1 MFDNFQNIPADY
13 TPNNFQTAQNTCSAI
28 EPKNPN
34 KPYEIKNITGELLG
48 YFWYYGN
55 SIDLTFDIYDNSDE
69 AAFTAE
75 STYVTI
81 QDYLQFC
88 DLTVTLFDAYNWSIV
103 HQEKLQAK
111 GNVVTLHINAELSS
125 KIVKGKYRI
134 QLVASHPSGYNET
147 IFSTDDCILEVR

>member
-1 MFDNFQNIPADY
+1 MFDGFQNIPAEY
-13 TPNNFQTAQNTCSAI
+13 TPNNFQTWPNKCSAI

-34 KPYEIKNITGELLG
+34 KPYEIKNINNEVKG

-55 SIDLTFDIYDNSDE
+55 SIDLTFDIYDSTED

-75 STYVTI
+75 STYVDVA
-81 QDYLQFC
+81 DYLQFC
-88 DLTVTLFDAYNWSIV
+88 DLTVTLFDEYNWRIV
-103 HQEKLQAK
+103 HQEKIK
-111 GNVVTLHINAELSS
+111 PIGNLVTLKIDAELSS